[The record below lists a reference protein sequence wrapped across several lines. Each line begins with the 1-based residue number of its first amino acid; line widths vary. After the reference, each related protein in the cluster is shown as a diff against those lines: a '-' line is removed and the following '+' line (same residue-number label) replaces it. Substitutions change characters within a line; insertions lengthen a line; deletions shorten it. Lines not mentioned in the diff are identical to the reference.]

1 MSVDELLAYLERVR
15 FASIAT
21 VKPSGAPHIVP
32 VFFVHNRGKIYV
44 NTSMKSIR
52 YRNITRNNRVALT
65 FLEGSKAVILEGIA
79 SVSGKTSEF
88 VGGDVGRAFLMKY
101 GKERRITPYSV
112 MLEIVPTR
120 IFTYKGVERGK

>member
-15 FASIAT
+15 FTSIAT

-32 VFFVHNRGKIYV
+32 VSFVHNRGKIYV

-79 SVSGKTSEF
+79 SASGKTSEF
-88 VGGDVGRAFLMKY
+88 VGGDVGQAFLMKY

-120 IFTYKGVERGK
+120 IFTYKGGERAE